1 MRIILIQKDNS
12 MSGSKTNL
20 MILQKK
26 KKRKKERTQKNVK
39 EKDKK
44 IILIEARDENLNAY
58 KIKNVTKFKKLFP
71 SLANQ

>member
-44 IILIEARDENLNAY
+44 
-58 KIKNVTKFKKLFP
+58 
-71 SLANQ
+71 